1 MDALSERKYFESWGR
16 SFKVTLWLSQFKLI
30 NRGVIFLIST
40 FIRIIRWIY
49 TNPKNN
55 SKILTIINLHRLGD
69 TVFTIPAMKAIAEHY
84 TNYRMIVVC
93 YVETSP
99 ILKLLFKDREY
110 IELNKVDFVL
120 GRRIARKTIRRR
132 VLQLNS
138 EIIFDLTG
146 MPNSASLIYK
156 SNAHTIV
163 GMNLEYF
170 SKIYTHFTAIRQK
183 PHYMDMYLDVAK
195 LIVPD
200 NDLDKMK
207 YFPSSSIEEIR
218 ILIHPFAIRRPKE
231 WDLNKY
237 VEIAKELKNE
247 YSVKIVS
254 PKGFIKSDIIDEI
267 NKLEIEFCETNT
279 IEDLIFK
286 IENCTVFISNDSGP
300 VYIASLLG
308 KATFTIYGPTN
319 PKYSLPYGKHHR
331 FVQYKLNCTPK
342 EERVCFTYAG
352 IFCPSYECMENLS
365 VEFVNK
371 EIITFIDSL
380 LIKET

>member
-16 SFKVTLWLSQFKLI
+16 SFKITLWLKQFKLI
-30 NRGVIFLIST
+30 NSAVLFFISIFIK
-40 FIRIIRWIY
+40 IIRWIY
-49 TNPKNN
+49 INPKNN

-84 TNYRMIVVC
+84 SNYRIIVVC

-110 IELNKVDFVL
+110 IELNTVDFIF
-120 GRRIARKTIRRR
+120 GRRFARKTIRNR

-146 MPNSASLIYK
+146 MPNSASLIFN
-156 SNAHTIV
+156 SNAHTIA

-170 SKIYTHFTAIRQK
+170 HKIYTHFTVIRQK

-195 LIVPD
+195 LIVP
-200 NDLDKMK
+200 NHDLEKMK
-207 YFPSSSIEEIR
+207 YFSSSSIEEIR

-237 VEIAKELKNE
+237 VEIAKLLKNY

-267 NKLEIEFCETNT
+267 NNLEIVFCETNT
-279 IEDLIFK
+279 IEDLILE

-300 VYIASLLG
+300 VYIAGLLG

-365 VEFVNK
+365 VEFVKK
-371 EIITFIDSL
+371 EIINFIDSL
-380 LIKET
+380 L